1 MISINIL
8 CLIIVGGLGSIP
20 GVLVGAI
27 ALVGLPEL
35 LREFAEYRL
44 LVYGAAL
51 VAMMLLRPEGLW
63 PEASHRR
70 ELHKGESAETE

>member
-1 MISINIL
+1 M
-8 CLIIVGGLGSIP
+8 GSIP
-20 GVLVGAI
+20 GVLVGAL
-27 ALVGLPEL
+27 ALVGLPEV

-63 PEASHRR
+63 PEAVHQR
-70 ELHKGESAETE
+70 ELRQQDNVTPAALAAAPASAGPQQ

>member
-1 MISINIL
+1 
-8 CLIIVGGLGSIP
+8 
-20 GVLVGAI
+20 VLVGAL
-27 ALVGLPEL
+27 ALVGLPEV

-63 PEASHRR
+63 PEAVHQR
-70 ELHKGESAETE
+70 ELHQQDDDTPVALAATPASAGPRQ